1 MSRRKPTVRL
11 VVITAFRPFGL
22 RATKDLNRDS
32 LTSNTLGMARSVTSV
47 RGLTLVELL
56 VVIAII
62 GILVALM
69 LPAINAAREAARR
82 TQCINKLRQLALAV
96 VSHESKLQRLPLA
109 TDSTLPLVGAVPKP
123 AALPGSRGTPQQ
135 ERPPYG
141 RWRRDFAG
149 FSWIV
154 KVLAYMEENALYDDI
169 SSMSDRFRLAGF
181 DERMRARDGNHFFA
195 RQVPSLLCPSF
206 RGSRFALAPEY
217 AEFDTVATGNYVC
230 IPGTQVLLRDNY
242 NNPYL
247 IADGAIV
254 PRLANASTTVR
265 DRGRKMIEIQ
275 DGASKTLMLTESQ
288 EEHFSSW
295 YDGTC
300 TWIIPVVEGILTEEK
315 PDGFLGPHH
324 PPTAST
330 TTLNVGPKKKQNFHD
345 WYMLRF
351 PGKLL
356 REFGP
361 SSEHAGLVIHA
372 FADGHVVGISD
383 GIEDTLYYRLCTI
396 AGGEPAQLKKR

>member
-1 MSRRKPTVRL
+1 MCDHGRSNRSGVLRRV
-11 VVITAFRPFGL
+11 
-22 RATKDLNRDS
+22 D
-32 LTSNTLGMARSVTSV
+32 SV

-123 AALPGSRGTPQQ
+123 AALPGSSGTPRQ

-141 RWRRDFAG
+141 RWKRDFAG
-149 FSWIV
+149 YSWIV
-154 KVLAYMEENALYDDI
+154 KVLAFMEENALYDEI
-169 SSMSDRFRLAGF
+169 SSKSDRFRLAGF
-181 DERMRARDGNHFFA
+181 DEQMRTRDGDQFFG
-195 RQVPSLLCPSF
+195 RQVPSLLCPSY

-217 AEFDTVATGNYVC
+217 AEFDTVAAGNYVC

-295 YDGTC
+295 YDGIC
-300 TWIIPVVEGILTEEK
+300 TWIVPLIEGIVTKEK
-315 PDGFLGPHH
+315 PDGFLGPY
-324 PPTAST
+324 PPEPLIGVTIS
-330 TTLNVGPKKKQNFHD
+330 LNVGPKKKQNFYD
-345 WYMLRF
+345 IYLRSF
-351 PGKLL
+351 PG
-356 REFGP
+356 RYSRQFGP

-383 GIEDTLYYRLCTI
+383 GIEDTLYYRLCTV
-396 AGGEPAQLKKR
+396 AGGEPAQLKER